1 MQGVQGVQPGAV
13 RDEAKE
19 QLILPGRRPGSRR
32 RHGLVGKGAAR
43 VLAATGG
50 LVVQRRVW
58 DRFPAPDQ
66 A

>member
-1 MQGVQGVQPGAV
+1 MQRVQPGTV

-19 QLILPGRRPGSRR
+19 QLILRT
-32 RHGLVGKGAAR
+32 AAGIPVQARGWSERAPR

-50 LVVQRRVW
+50 LLVQHRVW
-58 DRFPAPDQ
+58 DRFPTIDQ